1 MWDTRR
7 ERIADTLSWFPSK
20 VTLPLATSNDLIL
33 AALADIIQALRN
45 PTPHNSLLPLT
56 TQHHNMLTTLATVL
70 TGLTTKPQPAPAN
83 MPPALLRVPPGE
95 PPLRVPTTGTT
106 PLRINFE
113 PQEQPAAPPQ
123 PTTGPTLIPAD
134 DTPLD
139 SSPPPTAPLPLPPPT
154 TPVTYDNSTGTK
166 GRRKRR
172 QTRQAA
178 RPKAVQAPTAPIP
191 FAACTAEAAI
201 AYTNCLDPSLHYAL
215 HGNAFNP
222 DTGKIAEYPEL
233 SQCSD
238 GPIWRES
245 NAEEI
250 GRLAQGYKGI
260 KGTNTIFFIRRK
272 AIPKGRKPTYLRI
285 VSAYHPE
292 KDNPHRIRWTCGG
305 DRMDYPGATSTKT
318 ADLSTVKCHLNSVIS
333 TPHARYMT
341 GDLKDFYLGTPMKH
355 YEYMRIPVKYIPDQ
369 IMDQYELWDL
379 VENDFVYV
387 EIRRGMYGLP
397 QAGRLANDAL
407 CAFLAPHGYKP
418 VPITPGLWRHQ
429 TRDITFTLVVDDFGI
444 KYNTRADVDH
454 LLNTLKQKYVVKEDW
469 KGTRYCRLT
478 MEWDYPAR
486 AVTISMPG
494 YIERVLK

>member
-1 MWDTRR
+1 
-7 ERIADTLSWFPSK
+7 
-20 VTLPLATSNDLIL
+20 LA
-33 AALADIIQALRN
+33 
-45 PTPHNSLLPLT
+45 
-56 TQHHNMLTTLATVL
+56 
-70 TGLTTKPQPAPAN
+70 
-83 MPPALLRVPPGE
+83 
-95 PPLRVPTTGTT
+95 
-106 PLRINFE
+106 
-113 PQEQPAAPPQ
+113 
-123 PTTGPTLIPAD
+123 
-134 DTPLD
+134 
-139 SSPPPTAPLPLPPPT
+139 
-154 TPVTYDNSTGTK
+154 
-166 GRRKRR
+166 
-172 QTRQAA
+172 
-178 RPKAVQAPTAPIP
+178 
-191 FAACTAEAAI
+191 
-201 AYTNCLDPSLHYAL
+201 
-215 HGNAFNP
+215 
-222 DTGKIAEYPEL
+222 
-233 SQCSD
+233 
-238 GPIWRES
+238 

-285 VSAYHPE
+285 VLAYRPE

-305 DRMDYPGATSTKT
+305 NRVDYPRATSTKT
-318 ADLSTVKCHLNSVIS
+318 ADLSTVKCHINSVIS

-355 YEYMRIPVKYIPDQ
+355 YEYMRISVKYIPDQ

-379 VENDFVYV
+379 VKNGFVYV

-407 CAFLAPHGYKP
+407 CAFLAPHGYEP

-469 KGTRYCRLT
+469 TGTRYCGLT
-478 MEWDYPAR
+478 MEWDYPSR

-494 YIERVLK
+494 YIERVLKRFAHPMPSRPEDAPHQWTRPQYGAKVQFAPTTDSSPYLINPGYHESKKSSAHYYFMPALSTALCSQLSALLLHNNQSLHSKL